1 MPGKIKSIAQTTKNI
16 DEQMRWYSETLGFKA
31 GKREILEGKWLN
43 ELLGISDAVVDRVI
57 LHLGDEELELWE
69 FQKKA
74 DLNNNNFEG
83 EVIPVDSK
91 SNDLWFQH
99 ICIVV
104 KDIEEAFR
112 KGADKSAQISSRPQ
126 TLPEWN
132 TGAANI
138 KAVKFKDIH
147 GHSLELL
154 NFPEDKGDIRWH
166 KNQIDLF
173 KGIDHTAIGVSDTQK
188 SIEFYNGILN
198 LELVGQGTN
207 YGKEQDEMDGLEN
220 TKVLISTL
228 RPSNHGM
235 GIELLDYQ
243 LPNQKRRPRINPK
256 TTDLNEWRVILL
268 VENLRDIY
276 TRLKSSNSSKS
287 LGSIVSIPENIWGG
301 VTACQIR
308 DPDGHALLLIEK

>member
-1 MPGKIKSIAQTTKNI
+1 MPEKIKSIAQTTKNI
-16 DEQMRWYSETLGFKA
+16 DEQMRWYTETLGFKA
-31 GKREILEGKWLN
+31 GKREILEGKWLS
-43 ELLGISDAVVDRVI
+43 ELIGISDAVVDRVI

-69 FQKKA
+69 FQKKT
-74 DLNNNNFEG
+74 DFKNNNFEG
-83 EVIPVDSK
+83 EIIPVDSK

-112 KGADKSAQISSRPQ
+112 KGADKAEQISSKPQ

-138 KAVKFKDIH
+138 KAVKFKDIN

-154 NFPEDKGDIRWH
+154 NFPEDKGDKRWH

-188 SIEFYNGILN
+188 SIEFYSGILN

-228 RPSNHGM
+228 RPNNHGM

-243 LPNQKRRPRINPK
+243 LPNQERRSRINPK
-256 TTDLNEWRVILL
+256 TTDLNEWRIILL
-268 VENLRDIY
+268 VEDIRDIHIK
-276 TRLKSSNSSKS
+276 LESSNSSKS

-301 VTACQIR
+301 VTACQVR

>member
-1 MPGKIKSIAQTTKNI
+1 MTEKIKSIAQTTKNI
-16 DEQMRWYSETLGFKA
+16 DEQIRWYCETLGFKA

-43 ELLGISDAVVDRVI
+43 ELLGISDAVVDRVR

-69 FQKKA
+69 FQKKV
-74 DLNNNNFEG
+74 DLKNNSFQG

-112 KGADKSAQISSRPQ
+112 KGADKAEQISSKPQ

-138 KAVKFKDIH
+138 KAVKFKDIN

-154 NFPEDKGDIRWH
+154 NFPEDKGDMRWH
-166 KNQIDLF
+166 GNQIDLF
-173 KGIDHTAIGVSDTQK
+173 KGIDHTAIGVSDTEK
-188 SIEFYNGILN
+188 SIEFYRGILN
-198 LELVGQGTN
+198 LDLVGQGIN

-228 RPSNHGM
+228 RPNNHGM

-243 LPNQKRRPRINPK
+243 LPNRERRPRINPK
-256 TTDLNEWRVILL
+256 ATDLNEWRVILL

>member
-1 MPGKIKSIAQTTKNI
+1 MTEKIKSIAQTTKNI

-31 GKREILEGKWLN
+31 GKRKILEGKWLS

-69 FQKKA
+69 FQKKT
-74 DLNNNNFEG
+74 DFKNNNFEG
-83 EVIPVDSK
+83 EIIPVDSK

-112 KGADKSAQISSRPQ
+112 KGADKAEQISSKPQ

-138 KAVKFKDIH
+138 KAVKFKDIN

-154 NFPEDKGDIRWH
+154 NFPEDKGNKRWH

-228 RPSNHGM
+228 RPNNHGM

-243 LPNQKRRPRINPK
+243 LPNQERRSRIKPK

-268 VENLRDIY
+268 VENLRDIHI
-276 TRLKSSNSSKS
+276 RLESSDSSKS
-287 LGSIVSIPENIWGG
+287 LGSIVSTPENIWGG
-301 VTACQIR
+301 VTACQVR

>member
-1 MPGKIKSIAQTTKNI
+1 MPEKIKSIAQTTKKI

-31 GKREILEGKWLN
+31 GKREILEGKWLS

-69 FQKKA
+69 FQKKT
-74 DLNNNNFEG
+74 DFKNNNFKG
-83 EVIPVDSK
+83 EIIPVDSK

-104 KDIEEAFR
+104 QDIEEAFR
-112 KGADKSAQISSRPQ
+112 KGADKAEQISSKPQ
-126 TLPEWN
+126 TLPAWN

-138 KAVKFKDIH
+138 KAVKFKGIN

-154 NFPEDKGDIRWH
+154 NFPEDKGDKRWH
-166 KNQIDLF
+166 KNKIDLF

-228 RPSNHGM
+228 RPNNHGM

-243 LPNQKRRPRINPK
+243 LPNQERRSRINPK

-268 VENLRDIY
+268 VDNLRDIHI
-276 TRLKSSNSSKS
+276 RLESSDSSKS
-287 LGSIVSIPENIWGG
+287 LSSIVSIPENIWGG
-301 VTACQIR
+301 VTACQVR

>member
-1 MPGKIKSIAQTTKNI
+1 MTEKIKSIAQTTKNI

-31 GKREILEGKWLN
+31 GKRKILEGKWLS

-69 FQKKA
+69 FQKKT
-74 DLNNNNFEG
+74 DFKNNNFEG
-83 EVIPVDSK
+83 EIIPVDSK

-112 KGADKSAQISSRPQ
+112 KGADKAEQISSKPQ

-138 KAVKFKDIH
+138 KAVKFKDIN

-154 NFPEDKGDIRWH
+154 NFPEDKGNKRWH

-188 SIEFYNGILN
+188 SIKFYNGILN

-207 YGKEQDEMDGLEN
+207 YGKEQDEMDGLVN

-228 RPSNHGM
+228 RPNNHGM

-243 LPNQKRRPRINPK
+243 LPNQERRSRINPK

-268 VENLRDIY
+268 VENLRDIHI
-276 TRLKSSNSSKS
+276 RLESSDSSKS
-287 LGSIVSIPENIWGG
+287 LGSIVSTPENIWGG
-301 VTACQIR
+301 VTACQVR